1 MLMIFSKL
9 TLSLITLSTILDP
22 EIHRYVIGS
31 LFILAGILHF
41 VKPAFFMKIMPDYLP
56 WHKPLV
62 LISGFFEIAGGIGIM
77 ISSFQILATW
87 GLILLLLAVFPA
99 NITMFQKAHHKH
111 DFTLY
116 TWLLLLRLPFQF
128 VLIWWVYWAGAL
140 SL

>member
-1 MLMIFSKL
+1 
-9 TLSLITLSTILDP
+9 
-22 EIHRYVIGS
+22 
-31 LFILAGILHF
+31 
-41 VKPAFFMKIMPDYLP
+41 MKIMPDYLP